1 MSPSGIDESM
11 ITDHAANRAKQI
23 TYWPTKGRTGKG
35 VRRGRARGKGGAA
48 EGGRKL
54 QEGAVPKQGPVGKRR
69 GGRLERE
76 LAETDAAGR
85 GGMIELG
92 FNAHLKQ
99 FEKSQREKG
108 IFKNRQ
114 KARPSV
120 YTVSGIPQQD

>member
-1 MSPSGIDESM
+1 MQGTLGSEDVLKHVG
-11 ITDHAANRAKQI
+11 HAASMARQTQSVHAQRLTSKNRK
-23 TYWPTKGRTGKG
+23 
-35 VRRGRARGKGGAA
+35 RGRARGKGSAGR
-48 EGGRKL
+48 GGRGL
-54 QEGAVPKQGPVGKRR
+54 LEGAVQKQGGKRR

-85 GGMIELG
+85 DGMVELG

-120 YTVSGIPQQD
+120 YTVSGILQHD